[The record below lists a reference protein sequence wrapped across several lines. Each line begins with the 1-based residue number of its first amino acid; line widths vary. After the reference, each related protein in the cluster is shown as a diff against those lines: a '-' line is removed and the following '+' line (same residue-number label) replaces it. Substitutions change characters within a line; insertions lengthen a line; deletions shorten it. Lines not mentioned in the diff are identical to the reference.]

1 MSQSNFPEAVPHI
14 RQYTVSSC
22 SQTRMVAKPFYVS
35 KPCPVPVPYIR
46 ISGLWLKEAGFP
58 IGGKFKAT
66 VNDGLLILEAVKK

>member
-1 MSQSNFPEAVPHI
+1 
-14 RQYTVSSC
+14 
-22 SQTRMVAKPFYVS
+22 MVAKPFYVS